1 MLIKKKKMLKRF
13 SPLFPCYKKKE
24 KEKRK
29 KEERKINKDPFPF
42 TTGKSCFRWAN
53 KRLKCQEVGLIIAL
67 LIQP

>member
-13 SPLFPCYKKKE
+13 SPLFPCYKKK
-24 KEKRK
+24 
-29 KEERKINKDPFPF
+29 ERKINKDPFPF

-53 KRLKCQEVGLIIAL
+53 KRLKCQEVGLIIVL